1 MSHHSNLDNIVQNSA
16 LSINLLGKKFC
27 ILIHITHNAQDFS
40 AYIFASGFHQ
50 SLSGSHHLHRDGIA
64 GTFLHRTFSVN
75 FTTISAISHL
85 GIYPSGSES
94 FRAVS
99 IIHLLRAHIYPINTS
114 ILFLFLSTVS
124 AVLSFAA
131 PCSHEGSSDESHE
144 GLSVESDESHHPD
157 LPHHHPL
164 HHPPLL
170 TSFHIALTTISSHV
184 IVSGGSGSHATNSYH
199 VLVGFSGYGTG
210 SP

>member
-1 MSHHSNLDNIVQNSA
+1 MF
-16 LSINLLGKKFC
+16 GKKFC

-40 AYIFASGFHQ
+40 AYIFAFGFHQ
-50 SLSGSHHLHRDGIA
+50 SLSGSHHLQYEGIG
-64 GTFLHRTFSVN
+64 GTFLPSTFSVN
-75 FTTISAISHL
+75 LTTNSAISHL

-99 IIHLLRAHIYPINTS
+99 IIHLLRAHMYPINTS
-114 ILFLFLSTVS
+114 MLFLFLSTVS

-131 PCSHEGSSDESHE
+131 PCSHEGSSGESGE
-144 GLSVESDESHHPD
+144 SVESDESHPPHH
-157 LPHHHPL
+157 LHHHPL
-164 HHPPLL
+164 HHPPPL
-170 TSFHIALTTISSHV
+170 TSFHMALTTISSQV